1 MLNILRKNAQSVVVQ
16 AIVVIIAV
24 VFIFWGVGTNLRD
37 NPNALA
43 TVNGKE
49 IPYRD
54 FQQHYERAIE
64 GYKQQFGGQLPQG
77 FLESIGLKEQ
87 VLDQLIQSE
96 LLRQGAA
103 QIGITVGK
111 EAVQRKIQEMEAF
124 SSNGRFDLSQYKTVL
139 EQNRMSPA
147 TFESGV
153 LNDLLFNRAFTV
165 LDSFAVVVPQE
176 IVSWTEY
183 IGQEIKL
190 AYAEVKSLDHLD
202 RVEVSDDV
210 LASWYEQAKDK
221 YKTAPQC
228 KLRYLAFSF
237 DEDLKQVEVSDE
249 AIDAYYREHAAT
261 YNTPEKRRARHI
273 LLKVTEGDSEEIRN
287 AKRAEAGKILA
298 QIRKGNSFAQ
308 LAEQYSED
316 VTRNRGGDLGFFSRG
331 QMVQPFEEAVFGLKK
346 DEVSG
351 VVETPF
357 GFHVIKLEEIVPA
370 KTQTLTEVRPAIRA
384 ILERQGVKAIT
395 FKRAS
400 AAYEAVIRAG
410 SLDGYG
416 ATANAS
422 PVHRTDFFTRD
433 TPPKVGMAA
442 DPAFVQAAFALRKG
456 ELSSIVETA
465 GGYAILFVD
474 EIKEAEVPPLAAV
487 RERVEADYK
496 QEKSVELARA
506 TAETQL
512 RTMRQQ
518 RSWPVDLE
526 RRETNYLRRT
536 GPSGDVPDSLRRDG
550 FSRLGKDTFPDTVI
564 ESGATFYLYE
574 IIDVRQGKE
583 ELDAGR
589 RHILE
594 EQLREAGKNTLM
606 SGWLG
611 QLRKEANIWTNPRML
626 Q

>member
-64 GYKQQFGGQLPQG
+64 GYKQQFGGQMPQG
-77 FLESIGLKEQ
+77 FIESIGLKEQ

-96 LLRQGAA
+96 LLRQGAE
-103 QIGITVGK
+103 QIGITIGK
-111 EAVQRKIQEMEAF
+111 ETVQRKIQEMAAF
-124 SSNGRFDLSQYKTVL
+124 STNGHFDLAQYKAVL
-139 EQNRMSPA
+139 EQNRMSPT

-153 LNDLLFNRAFTV
+153 HNDLLINRVFAV
-165 LDSFAVVVPQE
+165 VDSLAVVVPQE
-176 IVSWTEY
+176 VVSWTEY

-190 AYAEVKSLDHLD
+190 AYAEVKSESQLDK
-202 RVEVSDDV
+202 VEVSEDA
-210 LASWYEQAKDK
+210 LAGWYEQVKK
-221 YKTAPQC
+221 NYQTAPQC
-228 KLRYLAFSF
+228 KLRYLAFSY
-237 DEDLKQVEVSDE
+237 DEDLNKVEVNDQ
-249 AIDAYYREHAAT
+249 AIDAYYREHAAS
-261 YNTPEKRRARHI
+261 YDTPEKRRARHI
-273 LLKVTEGDSEEIRN
+273 LLRVADGDTQEVKS
-287 AKRAEAGKILA
+287 AKRAEAEQILDR
-298 QIRKGNSFAQ
+298 IKKGSKFAQ
-308 LAEQYSED
+308 LAEQHSED
-316 VTRNRGGDLGFFSRG
+316 ASKNRGGDLGFFSRG

-346 DEVSG
+346 GEVSG

-357 GFHVIKLEEIVPA
+357 GFHIIQLEEIMPA
-370 KTQTLTEVRPAIRA
+370 KTQTLAEVRPAIRA

-400 AAYEAVIRAG
+400 AAYEGVIRAG
-410 SLDGYG
+410 SLDGYST
-416 ATANAS
+416 TADAS
-422 PVHRTDFFTRD
+422 PVHRTDFFSRD
-433 TPPKVGMAA
+433 TPPQTGMAA

-474 EIKEAEVPPLAAV
+474 EIKEAEVPALATV
-487 RERVEADYK
+487 RDRVEADFRK
-496 QEKSVELARA
+496 EKSVELARA
-506 TAETQL
+506 KAEALL
-512 RTMRQQ
+512 RTMREQ
-518 RSWPVDLE
+518 RSWPSDLE
-526 RRETNYLRRT
+526 RRETEYLRRT
-536 GPSGDVPDSLRRDG
+536 GPSGAVPESLRQDA
-550 FSRLGKDTFPDTVI
+550 FSRLGKDTFPDKVI
-564 ESGATFYLYE
+564 DSGTSFYLYE
-574 IIDVRQGKE
+574 LVDSRQGKE
-583 ELDAGR
+583 ELDAGKR
-589 RHILE
+589 RALE
-594 EQLREAGKNTLM
+594 AQLREAEKNVLT